1 MHVKAATQVIILLI
15 TMEERHQKLL
25 DFIQDKQFGLGE
37 RLEAARLITH
47 DVSLRNIGGDDAT
60 RIYRAMVQ
68 FWKSLGTL
76 LSDRIDP
83 SLFLQRSR
91 LATHCM
97 YISNRLP
104 EGQKFYR
111 YHPKIELA
119 EGPNRFKGNQ
129 IIRGSISY
137 QMYASVYE
145 FHFEYPIEG
154 TGVKKDE
161 IMVITGSGSKISV
174 LDWCEA
180 NDVIVF
186 CNRCGLDIT
195 FEVSRNCPRRRT

>member
-1 MHVKAATQVIILLI
+1 
-15 TMEERHQKLL
+15 MEEQHQELL
-25 DFIQDKQFGLGE
+25 DFIQDKHADLKD

-47 DVSLRNIGGDDAT
+47 SVPLREIGTDDVT
-60 RIYRAMVQ
+60 RIYQIMVQ

-76 LSDRIDP
+76 LSDRMDP

-97 YISNRLP
+97 YVSNRLP
-104 EGQKFYR
+104 DGQKFFR
-111 YHPKIELA
+111 YYPKIELA

-129 IIRGSISY
+129 IIRGSITY
-137 QMYASVYE
+137 QMFASVYE

-174 LDWCEA
+174 FDWCKTH
-180 NDVIVF
+180 DVIVF

-195 FEVSRNCPRRRT
+195 YEVSRNCPCRRT

>member
-1 MHVKAATQVIILLI
+1 
-15 TMEERHQKLL
+15 MEEQHQELL
-25 DFIQDKQFGLGE
+25 DFIQDKHADLKD

-47 DVSLRNIGGDDAT
+47 SVPLREIGTDDVT
-60 RIYRAMVQ
+60 RIYQIMVQ

-76 LSDRIDP
+76 LSDRMDP

-97 YISNRLP
+97 YVSNRLP
-104 EGQKFYR
+104 DGQKFFR
-111 YHPKIELA
+111 YYPKIELA

-129 IIRGSISY
+129 IIRGSITY
-137 QMYASVYE
+137 QMFASVYE

-174 LDWCEA
+174 FDWCETH
-180 NDVIVF
+180 DVIVF

-195 FEVSRNCPRRRT
+195 YEVSRNCPRRGT